1 MKKGVVLFVTL
12 LFIASVSVLIV
23 ANMKDT
29 QSYIGTNNSK
39 FNITQSYYLINNLQ
53 ESVSKKLSSIEN
65 KNNIDAYIA
74 NNFTE
79 NISFDLKNINF
90 KLDFS
95 KYDKPN
101 INDLISNN
109 QDKRLEIEEKLILY
123 EVFNFS
129 FLYEYLDKN
138 KVISSNGLK
147 DLVLEYEK
155 NTREKIVPE
164 FDNTVGFLDN
174 SEDNLYKL
182 DIEVFNIDE
191 KILAYYIL
199 DNKGEIA
206 HYETSIR

>member
-79 NISFDLKNINF
+79 NIVFDLKNINF

-95 KYDKPN
+95 KYDKLN
-101 INDLISNN
+101 INDLISKN
-109 QDKRLEIEEKLILY
+109 QEKRLEIEEKLISY

-129 FLYEYLDKN
+129 FFYEYLEKN
-138 KVISSNGLK
+138 EVSSSNGLRA
-147 DLVLEYEK
+147 LILEYEK

-164 FDNTVGFLDN
+164 FDNTVGFLEN

-182 DIEVFNIDE
+182 DIEVFNKNE

-199 DNKGEIA
+199 DNKGEA
-206 HYETSIR
+206 VHYETSIR

>member
-1 MKKGVVLFVTL
+1 
-12 LFIASVSVLIV
+12 
-23 ANMKDT
+23 MKDT

-39 FNITQSYYLINNLQ
+39 FNITQSYHLISDLQ
-53 ESVSKKLSSIEN
+53 KSVSKKLSSIEN

-79 NISFDLKNINF
+79 NIVFDLKNINF

-206 HYETSIR
+206 HYETSIK

>member
-39 FNITQSYYLINNLQ
+39 FNITQSYHLISDLQ
-53 ESVSKKLSSIEN
+53 KSVSKKLSSIEN

-79 NISFDLKNINF
+79 NIVFDLKNINF

-109 QDKRLEIEEKLILY
+109 QDKRFKIEEKLILY

-129 FLYEYLDKN
+129 ILYEYLDKN

-206 HYETSIR
+206 HYETSIK

>member
-39 FNITQSYYLINNLQ
+39 FNIIQSYYLINNLQ

-79 NISFDLKNINF
+79 NIVFDLKNINF

-101 INDLISNN
+101 INDLISKN
-109 QDKRLEIEEKLILY
+109 QEKRLEIEEKLILY

>member
-1 MKKGVVLFVTL
+1 M
-12 LFIASVSVLIV
+12 
-23 ANMKDT
+23 
-29 QSYIGTNNSK
+29 
-39 FNITQSYYLINNLQ
+39 
-53 ESVSKKLSSIEN
+53 
-65 KNNIDAYIA
+65 
-74 NNFTE
+74 
-79 NISFDLKNINF
+79 
-90 KLDFS
+90 
-95 KYDKPN
+95 
-101 INDLISNN
+101 
-109 QDKRLEIEEKLILY
+109 EIEEKLILY